1 MVFQSDEMNH
11 FLYKKTGEIVMVSD
25 SGFRAAEESE
35 DEDPLTGEPLD
46 HALAVL
52 ETDNY
57 IALPG
62 QFEINEYRMMEKFAL
77 SVTDQSNSDELY
89 YALKGRGAFR
99 FFKDTVWRLG
109 LRDEWFKYRDSQYEE
124 LAIWWC
130 EHNGIEYYREKKR

>member
-1 MVFQSDEMNH
+1 
-11 FLYKKTGEIVMVSD
+11 
-25 SGFRAAEESE
+25 
-35 DEDPLTGEPLD
+35 
-46 HALAVL
+46 
-52 ETDNY
+52 
-57 IALPG
+57 